1 MTIIVEQRLLWIKLL
16 YNSSAMQME
25 EMLDRISL
33 TLFFNAQEI
42 RMAFMLRIW
51 YIRSMKNW

>member
-1 MTIIVEQRLLWIKLL
+1 MAIIVEQRLLWIKLL
-16 YNSSAMQME
+16 YTSSAMQMK

-51 YIRSMKNW
+51 HIRSIKNC